1 MIYSMTGYGK
11 SEVTIDHLPLTIEIK
26 SLNGKNS
33 EVNLRCPNYIKSKE
47 IEIKK
52 AVSEQLIRG
61 KIDVTITEQMGENM
75 NTPWNEQLI
84 DTYIIQLKKIAHKH
98 DLVEDDILSALMRI
112 PDLFQS
118 NKEIDIDK
126 DWELLIKA
134 LSQATDEL
142 TKFRIQEGKYLML
155 DIAERLSAIQSN
167 LIEIEQKDK
176 DRIDSMRER
185 LSQKIN
191 TLKVEVDKDRF
202 EQEVIYYLE
211 KLDINEEKTRLNAHI
226 EEFQT
231 HLKNADKIEKGK
243 LLGFIVQEMGREINT
258 IGSKANDYNIQSL
271 VVKMK
276 DELEKIK
283 EQMLNVL

>member
-1 MIYSMTGYGK
+1 MTGYGK
-11 SEVTIDHLPLTIEIK
+11 SEVTIDNQPLTIEIK

-33 EVNLRCPNYIKSKE
+33 EVNLRCPNYIKYKE

-52 AVSEQLIRG
+52 AVSEQLVRG
-61 KIDVTITEQMGENM
+61 KIDVTISEQMGENV
-75 NTPWNEQLI
+75 NSPWNEQLI
-84 DTYIIQLKKIAHKH
+84 DTYIVQLKKIAHRH
-98 DLVEDDILSALMRI
+98 DLSEDDILSSLMRI
-112 PDLFQS
+112 PDLFQ
-118 NKEIDIDK
+118 NNQEIDIDK

-134 LSQATDEL
+134 LAEAANEL

-155 DIAERLSAIQSN
+155 DIAERLTAIQSN
-167 LIEIEQKDK
+167 LIEVEQKDK
-176 DRIDSMRER
+176 DRIESMRER

-231 HLKNADKIEKGK
+231 HLKNEDKIEKGK

>member
-11 SEVTIDHLPLTIEIK
+11 SEVTIDNQPLTIEIK

-52 AVSEQLIRG
+52 AVSEQLVRG

-84 DTYIIQLKKIAHKH
+84 DTYIVQLKKIAHRH
-98 DLVEDDILSALMRI
+98 DLAEDDILSALMRI

-118 NKEIDIDK
+118 NQEIDIDK

-134 LSQATDEL
+134 LAEAANEL

-155 DIAERLSAIQSN
+155 DIAERLTAIQSN

-176 DRIDSMRER
+176 DRMESMRER

-231 HLKNADKIEKGK
+231 HLKNEDKIEKGK

>member
-11 SEVTIDHLPLTIEIK
+11 SEVTIDNQPLTIEIK

-33 EVNLRCPNYIKSKE
+33 EVNLRCPNYIKYKE

-52 AVSEQLIRG
+52 AVSEQLVRG
-61 KIDVTITEQMGENM
+61 KIDVTISEQMGENV
-75 NTPWNEQLI
+75 NSPWNEQLI
-84 DTYIIQLKKIAHKH
+84 DTYIVQLKKIAHRH
-98 DLVEDDILSALMRI
+98 DLSEDDILSSLMRI
-112 PDLFQS
+112 PDLFQ
-118 NKEIDIDK
+118 NNQEIDIDK

-134 LSQATDEL
+134 LAEAANEL

-155 DIAERLSAIQSN
+155 DIAERLTAIQSN
-167 LIEIEQKDK
+167 LIEVEQKDK
-176 DRIDSMRER
+176 DRIESMRER

-231 HLKNADKIEKGK
+231 HLKNEDKIEKGK

>member
-1 MIYSMTGYGK
+1 MTGYGK
-11 SEVTIDHLPLTIEIK
+11 SEVTIDHQPLTIEIK

-52 AVSEQLIRG
+52 IVSEKLVRG

-75 NTPWNEQLI
+75 NTPWNEKLI
-84 DTYIIQLKKIAHKH
+84 DTYIIQLKKIAHRH
-98 DLVEDDILSALMRI
+98 DLDEDDILSALMRI

-118 NKEIDIDK
+118 NQEIDIENN
-126 DWELLIKA
+126 WEDLTKS
-134 LSQATDEL
+134 LSEAADEL
-142 TKFRIQEGKYLML
+142 TKFRIQEGKYLMQ

-167 LIEIEQKDK
+167 LMEIEQKDK
-176 DRIDSMRER
+176 DRVDSMRER
-185 LSQKIN
+185 LFQKIN

-226 EEFQT
+226 EEFQA

-258 IGSKANDYNIQSL
+258 IGSKANDYNLQSL

>member
-11 SEVTIDHLPLTIEIK
+11 SEVTIDHQPLTIEIK

-33 EVNLRCPNYIKSKE
+33 EVSLRCPNYIKSKE

-52 AVSEQLIRG
+52 IVSEKLVRG

-75 NTPWNEQLI
+75 NTPWNEKLI
-84 DTYIIQLKKIAHKH
+84 DTYIIQLKKIAHRH
-98 DLVEDDILSALMRI
+98 DLDEDDILSALMRI

-118 NKEIDIDK
+118 NQEIDIENN
-126 DWELLIKA
+126 WEDLTKS
-134 LSQATDEL
+134 LSEAADEL
-142 TKFRIQEGKYLML
+142 TKFRIQEGKYLMQ

-167 LIEIEQKDK
+167 LMEIEQKDK
-176 DRIDSMRER
+176 DRVDRMRER
-185 LSQKIN
+185 LFQKIN

-226 EEFQT
+226 EEFQA

-243 LLGFIVQEMGREINT
+243 HLGFIVQEMGREINT
-258 IGSKANDYNIQSL
+258 IGSKANDYNLQSL